1 MSNVSVVA
9 KAKETL
15 SIKDAPVA
23 AQQFETPETV
33 SKRTSVKLT
42 NLGSAGQ
49 SKRSGLDGQLVWYD
63 TVQLAKPEPDD
74 SVFVRVINSLYSG
87 VVVYLDNVASLLPA
101 IPERMQVVLK
111 LRDAADLKAFRD
123 SPQYAGF
130 KADGKHR
137 RGVAYHDA
145 GALRQLG
152 EEGFTTCYTSYVDDR
167 ESLLGAINEG
177 LGFNHLW
184 ILFRDPTNIPLE
196 LVIASLQS
204 TGTILM
210 KEIKDPANVDDA
222 IVSYGVMEYGAEGV
236 IFSPRDH
243 AVMTRFL
250 EQLSDAEHGNLAI
263 QVGTVVESRPVGM
276 GYRACIDTSTLF
288 EPDEGMLVGSTSQG
302 GLLCCPE
309 VFFLPYMELRP
320 FRVNAGA
327 VHSYVFNT
335 DNRTDYMSELKAGS
349 PVMLVNSKGRVRR
362 ASVGRMK
369 IEQRP
374 LRLIEV
380 EFAGRERVNILM
392 QDDWHVRVF
401 SDGAKPLNI
410 SELKP
415 GDKVLGYVTEPGRH
429 VGIKINET
437 IIEK

>member
-1 MSNVSVVA
+1 MGNLGTSEKSKQQQVA
-9 KAKETL
+9 QKTPAQ
-15 SIKDAPVA
+15 DA
-23 AQQFETPETV
+23 FETSDTIA
-33 SKRTSVKLT
+33 RRASVKLV
-42 NLGSAGQ
+42 NLKGTTQ
-49 SKRSGLDGQLVWYD
+49 SKRSSSDERHVWFD
-63 TVQLAKPEPDD
+63 TVQLPRKQPDD
-74 SVFVRVINSLYSG
+74 SIFVRVVNSLYSG
-87 VVVYLDNVASLLPA
+87 MVVYLDNISVFLPA
-101 IPERMQVVLK
+101 IPARMQVILK
-111 LRDAADLKAFRD
+111 LRDAAELKAFRD
-123 SPQYAGF
+123 SPHFAEFQKTARPHSRVVAF
-130 KADGKHR
+130 NDAASLHALAKDGIS
-137 RGVAYHDA
+137 
-145 GALRQLG
+145 
-152 EEGFTTCYTSYVDDR
+152 TCYISYVDDR
-167 ESLLGAINEG
+167 ESLLSSINEG
-177 LGFNHLW
+177 IQFNFLW

-210 KEIKDPANVDDA
+210 KEIKDPGNVDDA

-236 IFSPRDH
+236 IFSPREHD
-243 AVMTRFL
+243 AMSGFL
-250 EQLSDAEHGNLAI
+250 ERMSHAENENLAI

-302 GLLCCPE
+302 GLLCCAE

-335 DNRTDYMSELKAGS
+335 DDRTDYMSELKAGS
-349 PVMLVNSKGRVRR
+349 PVMIVNSKGRVRR
-362 ASVGRMK
+362 ASVGRVK

-380 EFAGRERVNILM
+380 EFAGKERVNILM
-392 QDDWHVRVF
+392 QDDWHVRIF
-401 SDGAKPLNI
+401 SDLAKPLNI

-429 VGIKINET
+429 VGIKINES

>member
-1 MSNVSVVA
+1 MSNASVVA
-9 KAKETL
+9 KVKEAQAVQ
-15 SIKDAPVA
+15 DAPA
-23 AQQFETPETV
+23 AARFETPETV
-33 SKRTSVKLT
+33 AKRTSVKLT
-42 NLGSAGQ
+42 NVGGGGE

-63 TVQLAKPEPDD
+63 TVQLAKPQPDD

-87 VVVYLDNVASLLPA
+87 VVVYLENAANLLPA

-111 LRDAADLKAFRD
+111 LRDAAELKAFRD
-123 SPQYAGF
+123 SPQHAAF
-130 KADGKHR
+130 KPDGKR
-137 RGVAYHDA
+137 RRSVAYHDA
-145 GALRQLG
+145 AALRALG
-152 EEGFTTCYTSYVDDR
+152 AEGFTTCYTSYVDDR
-167 ESLLGAINEG
+167 ESLLGSINDG
-177 LGFNHLW
+177 LGFNYLW

-243 AVMTRFL
+243 QVMTTFL
-250 EQLSDAEHGNLAI
+250 DQMSEAEHANLSI

-288 EPDEGMLVGSTSQG
+288 DPDEGMLVGSTSQG

-335 DNRTDYMSELKAGS
+335 GNRTDYMSELKAGS

-380 EFAGRERVNILM
+380 EFAGKERVNILM

>member
-1 MSNVSVVA
+1 MSNVNVVT
-9 KAKETL
+9 KSKE
-15 SIKDAPVA
+15 APVVREEA
-23 AQQFETPETV
+23 PSQFETPETV
-33 SKRTSVKLT
+33 SKRTSVKLANVRT
-42 NLGSAGQ
+42 SGQ
-49 SKRSGLDGQLVWYD
+49 SKRATLDGQLIWFD
-63 TVQLAKPEPDD
+63 TTQLAKKQPDD
-74 SVFVRVINSLYSG
+74 SMFVRVINSLYSG
-87 VVVYLDNVASLLPA
+87 IVVYMDNVERLLPA
-101 IPERMQVVLK
+101 IPDRMQVVLK
-111 LRDAADLKAFRD
+111 LRDAAELKAFRE
-123 SPQYAGF
+123 SPQFAAF
-130 KADGKHR
+130 KTADGKR
-137 RGVAYHDA
+137 NRSVAYHDA
-145 GALRQLG
+145 LVLSQLG
-152 EEGFTTCYTSYVDDR
+152 EEGFITCYTSYVDDR
-167 ESLLGAINEG
+167 ESLLGSINEG
-177 LGFNHLW
+177 LNFNYLW

-210 KEIKDPANVDDA
+210 KEVKDPANVDDA

-243 AVMTRFL
+243 HLMSSFL
-250 EQLSDAEHGNLAI
+250 DRMSQAENPNLPI

-276 GYRACIDTSTLF
+276 GYRACIDTATLF

-320 FRVNAGA
+320 FRVNAA
-327 VHSYVFNT
+327 AMHSYVFNT
-335 DNRTDYMSELKAGS
+335 ENRTDYMSELKAGS
-349 PVMLVNSKGRVRR
+349 PVMIVNSKGRVRR
-362 ASVGRMK
+362 AAVGRVK

-380 EFAGRERVNILM
+380 EFAGGERVNILM

-401 SDGAKPLNI
+401 SDAAKPLNI

-437 IIEK
+437 ILEK